1 MSVST
6 LHLTNAYHEHSGGIR
21 TMYHALLEYAEQH
34 GRRMTLVVPGAEDRD
49 ERRGRFTRIVHLRAP
64 HSPVADGR
72 YRMLLPHRFL
82 PPGRGP
88 LWRLL
93 QDERPDVVEICD
105 KYSLCFF
112 AGLIRRRRPDRL
124 PALVGLSCER
134 MDDNVEAFVGSGAAT
149 RRFARAVMGRVYLG
163 MFDVHLA
170 NSEYTADEL
179 RSCMRRGPHRRPVHV
194 CPPGVALPDD
204 LRAYEVAAARRDL
217 LEVCGQPDV
226 TVLLYAGRLSPEKN
240 VLILPRILSA
250 LSQRTPPVHLV
261 IAGDGPLRARVE
273 SDGAAMAPNRVHV
286 LGHISRQ
293 TLWRLLHACD
303 LFVHPNPR
311 EPFGLGPLEA
321 MAARTPVVAPV
332 SGGVREYATHDNAWL
347 SLADPLAMASAVSAC
362 LDDPNECWRRVA
374 AARQTAEANTWHAA
388 AERMFEHYDRSAR
401 PSAAWMSAATAR
413 IRGSAKVSK
422 PFAEMR

>member
-34 GRRMTLVVPGAEDRD
+34 GRRMTLVVPAAEDRD

-93 QDERPDVVEICD
+93 QDERPDVVEVCD

-179 RSCMRRGPHRRPVHV
+179 RSCMQRGPHRRPVHV

-204 LRAYEVAAARRDL
+204 LRAYRSLQPAAT
-217 LEVCGQPDV
+217 C
-226 TVLLYAGRLSPEKN
+226 
-240 VLILPRILSA
+240 
-250 LSQRTPPVHLV
+250 
-261 IAGDGPLRARVE
+261 
-273 SDGAAMAPNRVHV
+273 
-286 LGHISRQ
+286 
-293 TLWRLLHACD
+293 WRC
-303 LFVHPNPR
+303 
-311 EPFGLGPLEA
+311 
-321 MAARTPVVAPV
+321 
-332 SGGVREYATHDNAWL
+332 
-347 SLADPLAMASAVSAC
+347 AVSRMSRCCCTQGAS
-362 LDDPNECWRRVA
+362 RRKRTCSSFLA
-374 AARQTAEANTWHAA
+374 SCR
-388 AERMFEHYDRSAR
+388 RYRSGRR
-401 PSAAWMSAATAR
+401 PCTS
-413 IRGSAKVSK
+413 
-422 PFAEMR
+422 